1 MFKISPIFA
10 IIASLI
16 FLLKPEDNNADKL
29 KKNEEET
36 LEDDYEDDDDDFD
49 YDNYD
54 DIDLDGIDYE
64 DLLELERQLS
74 AMSDFKNIKKQV
86 EAKMEKKPNVIKKP
100 NLNDELTEDDLKKG
114 FKIKNMKKL
123 GEFDEPD
130 DLLDDESFPDELKDQ
145 IRASKTKTEL

>member
-29 KKNEEET
+29 KKNEEEN
-36 LEDDYEDDDDDFD
+36 LEDDYDDDDDDFD

-74 AMSDFKNIKKQV
+74 AMRLF
-86 EAKMEKKPNVIKKP
+86 
-100 NLNDELTEDDLKKG
+100 
-114 FKIKNMKKL
+114 
-123 GEFDEPD
+123 
-130 DLLDDESFPDELKDQ
+130 
-145 IRASKTKTEL
+145 

>member
-36 LEDDYEDDDDDFD
+36 LEDDYDDDDFD

-74 AMSDFKNIKKQV
+74 AMRLF
-86 EAKMEKKPNVIKKP
+86 
-100 NLNDELTEDDLKKG
+100 
-114 FKIKNMKKL
+114 
-123 GEFDEPD
+123 
-130 DLLDDESFPDELKDQ
+130 
-145 IRASKTKTEL
+145 